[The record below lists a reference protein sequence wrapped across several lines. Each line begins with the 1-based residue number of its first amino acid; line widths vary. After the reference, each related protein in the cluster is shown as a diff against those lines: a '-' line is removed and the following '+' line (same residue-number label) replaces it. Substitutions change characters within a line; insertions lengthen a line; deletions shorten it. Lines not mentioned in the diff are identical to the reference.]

1 MTGGFTRGPQY
12 VWHGRLA
19 VMRSVLVGLH
29 ACLSCST
36 IPGAVFSVHG
46 GGVQQGK
53 RVHPEVVWFTHFV
66 LLRCRS
72 IRVAVLCSVIHDHK
86 FLILRIFTF
95 SSGVEHSSCRHLPR
109 SSLLRRRSQGE
120 CSPCGYCLGRV
131 GWNPPYKHQPCPSHF
146 DYVLIMF

>member
-1 MTGGFTRGPQY
+1 
-12 VWHGRLA
+12 
-19 VMRSVLVGLH
+19 MRSVLVGLH

-95 SSGVEHSSCRHLPR
+95 SSGVEHSRCRHLPR

-146 DYVLIMF
+146 DYVLIMFLFINS